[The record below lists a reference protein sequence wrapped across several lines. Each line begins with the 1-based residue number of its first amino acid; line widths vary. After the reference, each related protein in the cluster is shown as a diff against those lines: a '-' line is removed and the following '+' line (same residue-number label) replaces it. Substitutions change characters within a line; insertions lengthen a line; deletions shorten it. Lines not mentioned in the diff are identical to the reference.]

1 MNRVE
6 KKWREYEIERWRS
19 ALLQR
24 GLRLKSLDPEY
35 QRAIFE
41 TIWSAIRARHRTVF
55 TRPDF
60 ERRRRRTARAL
71 LMAALVS
78 IGYGASFIVPS
89 LGSWVNPPTGH
100 TTRSWTK
107 KGAHQDC
114 SLGFV
119 DGRTPNMGMPLQIQ
133 CGPASP

>member
-1 MNRVE
+1 MSRVE

-41 TIWSAIRARHRTVF
+41 TIWSAIRARHRTLF
-55 TRPDF
+55 TRPEL

-71 LMAALVS
+71 VMAALVS
-78 IGYGASFIVPS
+78 IGYGASFVIPS
-89 LGSWVNPPTGH
+89 LGRWVDPP
-100 TTRSWTK
+100 RSH
-107 KGAHQDC
+107 ALRVRRQDC
-114 SLGFV
+114 SLGFANV
-119 DGRTPNMGMPLQIQ
+119 GMPDGALPLQMQ
-133 CGPASP
+133 CGPASR